1 MNLPKVAQKFPY
13 VVDEK
18 AGKKAFCT
26 CGTSSNQPYCD
37 GSHQGTAF
45 TPVPFTV
52 EAKKRVAL
60 CNCKHTANGPF
71 CDGTHKNL

>member
-1 MNLPKVAQKFPY
+1 MNLPKMAQKFPY

-37 GSHQGTAF
+37 GSHKGGF
-45 TPVPFTV
+45 FKSVKYL
-52 EAKKRVAL
+52 AKFDKEIWF
-60 CNCKHTANGPF
+60 CGCKCTKHQPF
-71 CDGTHKNL
+71 CDGSHSKP

>member
-1 MNLPKVAQKFPY
+1 MNLPKMAQKFPY

-37 GSHQGTAF
+37 GSHKGSEF
-45 TPVPFTV
+45 SPEIV
-52 EAKKRVAL
+52 ELTEDKKSSLVWMQTIRKWSFL
-60 CNCKHTANGPF
+60 
-71 CDGTHKNL
+71 